1 MEHIEMIE
9 KLREKA
15 GVTSEEAADAL
26 NRANWDM
33 LEALV
38 ILESEGKIPPLTSS
52 VVTAEPDPYDGA
64 QKSTSA
70 PEYGTRYANSLG
82 EKLKQL
88 FHNSL
93 IYSFTV
99 RRHGKEILSLPVLIL
114 IVIACAMFY
123 VSAVA
128 LLVGLLCE
136 CQYSVEKKDG

>member
-1 MEHIEMIE
+1 MEHIEMVE

-15 GVTSEEAADAL
+15 GITSEEAADAL

-38 ILESEGKIPPLTSS
+38 ILENEGKIPPLTSS
-52 VVTAEPDPYDGA
+52 VVTTEQDPYGNA
-64 QKSTSA
+64 QKNTSG
-70 PEYGTRYANSLG
+70 EYGRRYENSLG
-82 EKLKQL
+82 EKVKRLLQ
-88 FHNSL
+88 NSL
-93 IYSFTV
+93 TYSFIV

-136 CQYSVEKKDG
+136 CQYSVEKKDS